1 MWVPPAPSTTSKS
14 LPMMRAVS
22 SVRSAAKTNEPKR
35 FLPSRFARTSR
46 KRGLL
51 LMFELILPHLP
62 PRLQEAILSPDYSEI
77 CVNEDGQVFV
87 EAVGSNAMLELAGI
101 APTQAQL
108 RHAVNAMA
116 RTLAHREADE
126 TNPILNARLPDGS
139 RVAAMLPP
147 VSERVVLTIRKFR
160 PNWFTLEELVANG
173 TVSCA
178 FYDHLLL
185 AVGRRENILI
195 SGPTGSG
202 KTTLVK
208 ALLDSIPEEE
218 RVILIE
224 DTAELPLQRPNCVRF
239 TAREGVSVRVLL
251 KASLRHRPDRI
262 IVGEVRDGA
271 AYDLLQA
278 LNTGHAGSI
287 STLHASSAVHALNR
301 LARLALQADTGLP
314 FRSEERRVGDAI
326 HYVAHTG
333 RSGSRREVTELI
345 RVTGFHS
352 DRGTWQFKS

>member
-1 MWVPPAPSTTSKS
+1 
-14 LPMMRAVS
+14 
-22 SVRSAAKTNEPKR
+22 
-35 FLPSRFARTSR
+35 
-46 KRGLL
+46 
-51 LMFELILPHLP
+51 MFELILPHLP
-62 PRLQEAILSPDYSEI
+62 PRFQEAILSPDYSEI
-77 CVNEDGQVFV
+77 CVNENGRVFV

-108 RHAVNAMA
+108 HHAVNAMA

-147 VSERVVLTIRKFR
+147 VTEGVVVTIRKFR

-173 TVSCA
+173 TLSFV
-178 FYDHLLL
+178 FYDHLMR
-185 AVGRRENILI
+185 AVERRENILI

-239 TAREGVSVRVLL
+239 TAREGVSIRDLL

-262 IVGEVRDGA
+262 VVGEVRDGA

-287 STLHASSAVHALNR
+287 STLHASSAAHALNR

-314 FRSEERRVGDAI
+314 FASIQSEIGDAI
-326 HYVAHTG
+326 QYVAHME
-333 RSGSRREVTELI
+333 RRGSRRQIIELI
-345 RVTGFHS
+345 RITGFHS
-352 DRGTWQFKS
+352 ESGSWQLTPVSGDPICK

>member
-1 MWVPPAPSTTSKS
+1 
-14 LPMMRAVS
+14 
-22 SVRSAAKTNEPKR
+22 
-35 FLPSRFARTSR
+35 
-46 KRGLL
+46 
-51 LMFELILPHLP
+51 MFELILPHLP
-62 PRLQEAILSPDYSEI
+62 PRIQEAILSPDYSEI
-77 CVNEDGQVFV
+77 CVNENGQVFV

-108 RHAVNAMA
+108 RHAVNAIA

-126 TNPILNARLPDGS
+126 TKPILNARLPDGS

-147 VSERVVLTIRKFR
+147 VTEGVVVTIRKFR
-160 PNWFTLEELVANG
+160 PNWFTLAELVANG
-173 TVSCA
+173 TLSSV
-178 FYDHLLL
+178 FYDRLLR
-185 AVGRRENILI
+185 AVERRENILI

-239 TAREGVSVRVLL
+239 TAREGVSVRDLL

-287 STLHASSAVHALNR
+287 STLHASSAAHALNR

-314 FRSEERRVGDAI
+314 FASIQSEIGDAI
-326 HYVAHTG
+326 QYVAHME
-333 RSGSRREVTELI
+333 RRGSRRQIIELI
-345 RVTGFHS
+345 RITGFHAES
-352 DRGTWQFKS
+352 GSWQCIPVSVAPVCK